1 MPCHGSDFQTTL
13 LTELPLKPS
22 VRGPA
27 VSFFTQSISFSCPLH
42 RFCVYIE
49 GRCRVAHCGPRV
61 PEANP
66 HFHFLFRSDRVMGG
80 VIEMKPPQSN
90 EGCPVSGRSHT
101 AFAPL
106 PEKAIRRTGLGRLL
120 LIVALLPAMLATI
133 APLSILAQ
141 ATAPAGSPQPAQPS
155 EASHKIKL
163 TEASMCER
171 VENLAPIRPGMVF
184 SVSNGQVCCFTSFDP
199 VPQATLVYH
208 RWFHREELS
217 TQIKLRIYPPK
228 WSTYS
233 VIQLRDTDKGPW
245 RVEITDQN
253 GRVLTVL
260 RFSIAD

>member
-1 MPCHGSDFQTTL
+1 QVPSGTL
-13 LTELPLKPS
+13 RATGP
-22 VRGPA
+22 RGQPA
-27 VSFFTQSISFSCPLH
+27 FSFF
-42 RFCVYIE
+42 
-49 GRCRVAHCGPRV
+49 V
-61 PEANP
+61 PIRQG
-66 HFHFLFRSDRVMGG
+66 HGG